1 MQFKTGLYINI
12 GANENEKKTLKS
24 AIKEKETTTT
34 KTYIY

>member
-12 GANENEKKTLKS
+12 GANEKKKTLKS